1 MNKLYEQLQDCA
13 ENKDLF
19 LQPVNTMTFDV
30 VEKLI
35 QKAIELNVKFYRSF
49 VDDKDRVV
57 LALYFGNST
66 VELSE
71 RLGK

>member
-1 MNKLYEQLQDCA
+1 
-13 ENKDLF
+13 
-19 LQPVNTMTFDV
+19 MTFDV

-49 VDDKDRVV
+49 VDDKDRVL

-71 RLGK
+71 RLGR